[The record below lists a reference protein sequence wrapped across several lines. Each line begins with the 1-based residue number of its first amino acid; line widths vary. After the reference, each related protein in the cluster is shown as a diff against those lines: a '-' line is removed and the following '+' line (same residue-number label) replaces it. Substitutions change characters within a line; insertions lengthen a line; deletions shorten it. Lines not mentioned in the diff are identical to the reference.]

1 MLYGIGL
8 VSGAILVLL
17 GFVGSVLPA
26 LPGLPLSFLG
36 LFLFA
41 LVRHFT
47 PPLSPTLLILMF
59 IVTIVVSVLDH
70 FVPFLGAKK
79 YGASKWGIY
88 GSIGGM
94 VLGAFFSPLGM
105 LLGAFIGA
113 VLVEWM
119 VSKKKGHAL
128 KAGWGIFVGTI
139 FGMALKLGAAGIM
152 AYYFLLAA
160 VS

>member
-8 VSGAILVLL
+8 VFGAILILL

-41 LVRHFT
+41 LVRHFS
-47 PPLSPTLLILMF
+47 PPLSPMLILMML

-94 VLGAFFSPLGM
+94 VLGAFFSPVGM
-105 LLGAFIGA
+105 FLGAFAGA

-119 VSKKKGHAL
+119 VSRKKGQAL
-128 KAGWGIFVGTI
+128 RAGWGVFIGTI
-139 FGMALKLGAAGIM
+139 FGMALKLGVAGIM

-160 VS
+160 IS

>member
-1 MLYGIGL
+1 MFYGIGL
-8 VSGAILVLL
+8 VLGAILILL

-41 LVRHFT
+41 LVRHFS
-47 PPLSPTLLILMF
+47 PPLSPTLLIMML

-94 VLGAFFSPLGM
+94 ILGAFFSPFGM
-105 LLGAFIGA
+105 LLGTFVGA
-113 VLVEWM
+113 VLVEWV
-119 VSKKKGHAL
+119 VSKKKRHAL
-128 KAGWGIFVGTI
+128 RAGWGIFIGTI
-139 FGMALKLGAAGIM
+139 LGMALKLGVAGIM

-160 VS
+160 IS

>member
-1 MLYGIGL
+1 MLYSIGL
-8 VSGAILVLL
+8 VLGAIFILL

>member
-1 MLYGIGL
+1 MFYGIGL
-8 VSGAILVLL
+8 VLGAILVLL

-26 LPGLPLSFLG
+26 LPGLPLTFLG
-36 LFLFA
+36 LLLFA
-41 LVRHFT
+41 FVRHFQ
-47 PPLSPTLLILMF
+47 PPLSPTLLMMML
-59 IVTIVVSVLDH
+59 IVTIVVSVADH

-79 YGASKWGIY
+79 YGASRWGIY

-113 VLVEWM
+113 VFVEWM
-119 VSKKKGHAL
+119 VSRKKGHAL
-128 KAGWGIFVGTI
+128 RAGWGIFVGTI
-139 FGMALKLGAAGIM
+139 LGMALKLGAAGIM

-160 VS
+160 IS

>member
-1 MLYGIGL
+1 MLYSIGL
-8 VSGAILVLL
+8 VLGAIFILL

-47 PPLSPTLLILMF
+47 PPLSPTLLILML
-59 IVTIVVSVLDH
+59 IVTIVVSVADH
-70 FVPFLGAKK
+70 FVPFLGARK